1 MQIAFWLCSPL
12 LRLAGVARRA
22 AGPLQPRGYAA
33 APRPR
38 RTWAL
43 PEKRPAP
50 APRLEV
56 AVLETGEG
64 ALVRLEGVAGVL
76 EAGALE
82 APLARLAAR
91 DPARVI
97 FDLSGLQFI
106 SSLVMGS
113 LVAFRR
119 AAVRAGSR
127 VCLTPDLHPAVR
139 EALSRAD
146 LLSLFE
152 APGPCATGPGAPC
165 GAAEFVAGLGI

>member
-22 AGPLQPRGYAA
+22 AGPLQPRGYART
-33 APRPR
+33 PGPR

-43 PEKRPAP
+43 PEKRPQP

-56 AVLETGEG
+56 EVLETGEG
-64 ALVRLEGVAGVL
+64 VVVRLQGVAGAL
-76 EAGALE
+76 EAGALD

-91 DPARVI
+91 GPARVT

-119 AAVRAGSR
+119 AAVRAGGR
-127 VCLTPDLHPAVR
+127 VFLAPDLHPAVR
-139 EALSRAD
+139 EALTRAD

-152 APGPCATGPGAPC
+152 APEPCPSESGAPC
-165 GAAEFVAGLGI
+165 GDGEFVDGLRI